1 MRGSYG
7 NDEGHSTEQVDLIF
21 AMQLAGAIF
30 LGSLIVQCLLA
41 LSGFAFKD
49 DDSITFP
56 FYLQLLGGLLICLF
70 GVNNFIEL
78 AG

>member
-56 FYLQLLGGLLICLF
+56 FYLTSDRFKPSPSTLIAQC
-70 GVNNFIEL
+70 
-78 AG
+78 